1 MNFDA
6 DCKFRM
12 QVKILVM
19 VMGCWDVFFFQLQ
32 HGAKQGC
39 DDDLIEI

>member
-12 QVKILVM
+12 QVKIL
-19 VMGCWDVFFFQLQ
+19 VFFFQLQ

-39 DDDLIEI
+39 DDDLIEV